1 MRRRVSE
8 PRIRGEKKSARFAP
22 AGRLCRLSEAP
33 AMRGRRGNVAFPS
46 DYFAFASV
54 VPARGRTCF
63 GVSRAAGASAGGAA
77 QSQEPHARAWGKSD
91 SRKEKKASERRH
103 NSFRS
108 RGAEKKCGRDAQK
121 TSPKMCL
128 QGHFFFFVR
137 IADKEMRQGS
147 AGCSRG
153 VSFPKIT

>member
-91 SRKEKKASERRH
+91 RRKEKKSRRGGTILSVPAGQRR
-103 NSFRS
+103 NAAGR
-108 RGAEKKCGRDAQK
+108 RKKQVRKCACKG
-121 TSPKMCL
+121 T
-128 QGHFFFFVR
+128 FFFR
-137 IADKEMRQGS
+137 IAVKEMRQGS